1 MARHIITDLVST
13 KRIEIIDAGLPI
25 HAARTL
31 LDTPGLDA
39 LLVLTETGPCGV
51 VRRATL
57 EASGP
62 TEVGVPVAA
71 VMTLVGPAIRG
82 DMDAMQAIR
91 VMQGCGR
98 NDLPVM
104 DGGGKILSLVSVTD
118 LLMVLDYSLCE
129 DLVA

>member
-13 KRIEIIDAGLPI
+13 RRVQIIDAGLPV

-31 LDTPGLDA
+31 FETPGLDA

-51 VRRATL
+51 VRRAML

-71 VMTLVGPAIRG
+71 LMTLVGPAIPG
-82 DMDAMQAIR
+82 DMDAQQAIR
-91 VMQGCGR
+91 VMQGSGR
-98 NDLPVM
+98 TDLPVM
-104 DGGGKILSLVSVTD
+104 DRSGAVISLVTVTD
-118 LLMVLDYSLCE
+118 LRMVLDDSLSE